1 MLNNILLS
9 IDVAISFVKKAY
21 FFCTDM
27 NGGQLK
33 VASTFMRPLFLTMF

>member
-9 IDVAISFVKKAY
+9 IDVAISFVKKHT
-21 FFCTDM
+21 FCTDM